1 MKRYITKEDIDSL
14 TESQKASLRDL
25 WLPEKYDLAIAYVC
39 INAETDEYDEIE
51 FVVGDVILE
60 GNHITLVD
68 IRHPEIGNSTDAVNS
83 IDENVINND
92 LDFDEEYNTGLDFDE
107 EFDDGDFEFTY
118 ERPTTFSKKDC
129 LPLLSI
135 AQMLEIFE
143 RRNYRDA
150 NFYIFATS
158 DEKACEIGNNNISLE
173 NYGNNAESSELC
185 DVLWEKLKSL
195 L

>member
-1 MKRYITKEDIDSL
+1 MKRYISKKDIDSL
-14 TESQKASLRDL
+14 TETQKASLRDL

-39 INAETDEYDEIE
+39 LNAETDEYDEIE
-51 FVVGDVILE
+51 FVVGDVILD

-68 IRHPEIGNSTDAVNS
+68 IRHTGIGNSADDVNS

-92 LDFDEEYNTGLDFDE
+92 LDFDEDYNTQLDFDE
-107 EFDDGDFEFTY
+107 EFDDEDFEFSY

-135 AQMLEIFE
+135 SQMIEIFE

-150 NFYIFATS
+150 NFYILAATY
-158 DEKACEIGNNNISLE
+158 EKTCEIGNKNISLE
-173 NYGNNAESSELC
+173 NYGRSSESSELC
-185 DVLWEKLKSL
+185 DILWEKLKSL

>member
-1 MKRYITKEDIDSL
+1 MKRNITKEDIDSL

-39 INAETDEYDEIE
+39 LNAETDEYDEIE
-51 FVVGDVILE
+51 FVVGDVILQ

-68 IRHPEIGNSTDAVNS
+68 IRHPET
-83 IDENVINND
+83 ENND
-92 LDFDEEYNTGLDFDE
+92 GSNESPFGNIMDDNFDFDEDSDDQLDFDE
-107 EFDDGDFEFTY
+107 EFDDEDFEFAY

-135 AQMLEIFE
+135 TQMIEIFE
-143 RRNYRDA
+143 RGNYRDA
-150 NFYIFATS
+150 NFYIYAAS
-158 DEKACEIGNNNISLE
+158 DEKTCEIGNNNISLE
-173 NYGNNAESSELC
+173 NYGNTAESAELC
-185 DVLWEKLKSL
+185 DMLWEKLKSL